1 MVGLFGFIDKAIETF
16 SKYAL
21 IVSIAIMLSLSLATI
36 VFRWFNMT
44 FMWMDPMIRHL
55 VFLSAFLGG
64 VLATG
69 AKNHIGIDVASKI
82 LENKGWHSLNN
93 NLRRLVD
100 IAAIVVLVWLT
111 KAAVSFVQMEL
122 EFGKEVMLGIH
133 SGVLVM
139 IIPFGFGLIAY
150 RFFYNFVQTFSTKG
164 QH

>member
-1 MVGLFGFIDKAIETF
+1 MFKTFALIDKGIDKLSRYGLVLAIAMMLFF
-16 SKYAL
+16 SL
-21 IVSIAIMLSLSLATI
+21 LTI
-36 VFRWFNMT
+36 VLRWFNT
-44 FMWMDPMIRHL
+44 TYLWMDPLVRHL

-82 LENKGWHSLNN
+82 FETRGWHKLNN

-100 IAAIVVLVWLT
+100 LGAVLVLVWLT
-111 KAAVSFVQMEL
+111 KASVDFVKMEL
-122 EFGKEVMLGIH
+122 EFGGEVMLGIH

-150 RFFYNFVQTFSTKG
+150 RFFFNFLQTFQTKAN
-164 QH
+164 